1 MVESDVDVEDLIPD
15 IKVAITV
22 STDDYIKRMSLDHF
36 RVQKRGGQGIAGFEL
51 KKEDDAIKG
60 VWIASMLDFLLI
72 FTTHGRCHW
81 LKVWKIPEAGRKS
94 KGKPL
99 VNFLSDM
106 QEGEKIAA
114 ILQVPKFTDNEAILL
129 ATKMGVVKK
138 TNLSEFSNPRKRGII
153 ALSIDE
159 GDELIA
165 ARRVFPGQEIMLF
178 TRDGM
183 AVRFDEAGV
192 REMGR
197 NARGVRGVHLKNE
210 NDRVVG
216 CEAVS
221 GTETLL
227 VVCENG
233 FGKRS
238 LVDEFRKT
246 RRGGVGVRSIITNE
260 RNGAVIAGLVVE
272 DSDELLMIASTGQTI
287 RIPLHEVRV
296 MGRNTQGVR
305 LANLKD
311 SILVALQR
319 LKSTDMPIPMIQSEP
334 LPSLCIEQ
342 KEPIEAFEESDELEE
357 NMEDETPE

>member
-1 MVESDVDVEDLIPD
+1 
-15 IKVAITV
+15 
-22 STDDYIKRMSLDHF
+22 
-36 RVQKRGGQGIAGFEL
+36 
-51 KKEDDAIKG
+51 
-60 VWIASMLDFLLI
+60 VWQ
-72 FTTHGRCHW
+72 
-81 LKVWKIPEAGRKS
+81 IPEAGRKS

-106 QEGEKIAA
+106 QEGEKVAA
-114 ILQVPKFTDNEAILL
+114 ILQVPEFTDHEAILL
-129 ATKMGVVKK
+129 ATKMGIVKK
-138 TNLSEFSNPRKRGII
+138 TNLSEFSHPRKRGII

-165 ARRVFPGQEIMLF
+165 ARRVLPGQEIMLF

-183 AVRFDEAGV
+183 AVRFNESDV

-210 NDRVVG
+210 LDRVVG
-216 CEAVS
+216 CESVS

-246 RRGGVGVRSIITNE
+246 RRGGVGVRSIITSE
-260 RNGAVIAGLVVE
+260 RNGCVVAGLVVE

-305 LANLKD
+305 LANLKEA
-311 SILVALQR
+311 ILVALQR
-319 LKSTDMPIPMIQSEP
+319 LKSTD
-334 LPSLCIEQ
+334 LPVLTAPTETRVESLES
-342 KEPIEAFEESDELEE
+342 KELPIEMDEPAAEEKVE
-357 NMEDETPE
+357 EDEILE